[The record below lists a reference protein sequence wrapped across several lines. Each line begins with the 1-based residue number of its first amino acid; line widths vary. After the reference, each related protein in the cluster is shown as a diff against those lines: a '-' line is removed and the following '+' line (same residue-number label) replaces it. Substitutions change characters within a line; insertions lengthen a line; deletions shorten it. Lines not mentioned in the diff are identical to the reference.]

1 MNEIVQM
8 VSQKFN
14 LSPEVSQ
21 QLVDFIVTQLKG
33 KLPEGISQH
42 VDGLLAGGTQAEGI
56 LDKLKGFA
64 SSFTNKA

>member
-1 MNEIVQM
+1 MNEIAQM

-33 KLPEGISQH
+33 KLPDGISQH
-42 VDGLLAGGTQAEGI
+42 VDGLLAGGTEAEGI
-56 LDKLKGFA
+56 MDKLKGLA
-64 SSFTNKA
+64 GSLMGKA

>member
-21 QLVDFIVTQLKG
+21 QIVDFIVQQVKG
-33 KLPEGISQH
+33 RLPEGLSQH
-42 VDGLLAGGTQAEGI
+42 VDGLLAGGTQAEG
-56 LDKLKGFA
+56 LLETVKNMAGSLMG
-64 SSFTNKA
+64 KA

>member
-21 QLVDFIVTQLKG
+21 QIVDFIVQQVKG
-33 KLPEGISQH
+33 RLPEGVSQH
-42 VDGLLAGGTQAEGI
+42 VDGLLAGGTQAEG
-56 LDKLKGFA
+56 LLETVKNMAGSLMG
-64 SSFTNKA
+64 KA

>member
-14 LSPEVSQ
+14 LSPEISQ
-21 QLVDFIVTQLKG
+21 QIVDFIVGQVKG

-42 VDGLLAGGTQAEGI
+42 VDGLLAGGADAEGL
-56 LDKLKGFA
+56 LDKVKGLAGTLF
-64 SSFTNKA
+64 NKS